1 MRERF
6 ERELKV
12 LAEEILKMGLM
23 VERALGKAMNALKS
37 ADTDAADSIVAAD
50 RDIDEMEA
58 KIEGLCAMIIA
69 REQPV
74 AGDLRDVLTA
84 QKISSELERMGD
96 HARSLAK
103 RTGKLGIGELAIA
116 MPFFDSMLD
125 RILTM
130 NRQTLEA
137 FTEHDPSK
145 ALDAAGLDHNVD
157 RIHDELYERL
167 MDSLMTGEGNPETVV
182 PLLFL
187 NRFLER
193 LGDRVTNMC
202 EWIYYAGTGERME
215 MNTQNR
221 L

>member
-23 VERALGKAMNALKS
+23 VERALGEAMIALKS
-37 ADTDAADSIVAAD
+37 ADIDAADSIVIAD
-50 RDIDEMEA
+50 RDIDDMEMR
-58 KIEGLCAMIIA
+58 IEGLCAMIIA

-84 QKISSELERMGD
+84 QKIASELERMGD

-103 RTGKLGIGELAIA
+103 RAGKLGTRELGIA
-116 MPFFDSMLD
+116 LPFFDSMMD

-137 FTEHDPSK
+137 FTERDPSK
-145 ALDAAGLDHNVD
+145 ALEAAGLDLAVD
-157 RIHDELYERL
+157 RIHDDLYRRL
-167 MDSLMTGEGNPETVV
+167 MESLKNGEGNPENLV
-182 PLLFL
+182 PLMFL

-215 MNTQNR
+215 MNTHSR

>member
-84 QKISSELERMGD
+84 QKSLRSWNAWGTMPGVWRKEPASSVSE
-96 HARSLAK
+96 
-103 RTGKLGIGELAIA
+103 
-116 MPFFDSMLD
+116 
-125 RILTM
+125 
-130 NRQTLEA
+130 NW
-137 FTEHDPSK
+137 
-145 ALDAAGLDHNVD
+145 
-157 RIHDELYERL
+157 
-167 MDSLMTGEGNPETVV
+167 
-182 PLLFL
+182 PLPC
-187 NRFLER
+187 RFLI
-193 LGDRVTNMC
+193 LC
-202 EWIYYAGTGERME
+202 WIAFSR
-215 MNTQNR
+215 
-221 L
+221 

>member
-23 VERALGKAMNALKS
+23 VERALGEAMNALKS

-58 KIEGLCAMIIA
+58 RIEGLCAMIIA

-116 MPFFDSMLD
+116 MPFFDS
-125 RILTM
+125 
-130 NRQTLEA
+130 
-137 FTEHDPSK
+137 
-145 ALDAAGLDHNVD
+145 
-157 RIHDELYERL
+157 
-167 MDSLMTGEGNPETVV
+167 
-182 PLLFL
+182 
-187 NRFLER
+187 
-193 LGDRVTNMC
+193 
-202 EWIYYAGTGERME
+202 
-215 MNTQNR
+215 
-221 L
+221 